1 MQAADYWK
9 VFLETGAPEVYLLY
23 TRQLK
28 MEEGHVSDDSGH
40 CPESHGLQ

>member
-1 MQAADYWK
+1 MYAADLWSL
-9 VFLETGAPEVYLLY
+9 FLETGSPEVYLLY

-40 CPESHGLQ
+40 RPEGHGLQ